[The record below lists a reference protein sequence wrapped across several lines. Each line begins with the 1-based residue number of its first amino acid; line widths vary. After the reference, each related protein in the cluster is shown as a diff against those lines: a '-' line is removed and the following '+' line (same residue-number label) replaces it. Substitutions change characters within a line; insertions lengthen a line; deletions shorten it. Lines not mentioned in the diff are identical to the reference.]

1 MTKADRIHNA
11 LTAAFA
17 PLALEVINESEQHRG
32 HGGYSDGETHYHVR
46 MTADAFVAMS
56 RIARHRAVHAA
67 LGAELVAEIH
77 ALALELSV
85 PE

>member
-32 HGGYSDGETHYHVR
+32 HGGYSDGETHYRVR

-67 LGAELVAEIH
+67 LGAELVAAIH